1 MAFCRERKIN
11 CYSPSLSEALQF
23 LLGLFNQGLSYSTLN
38 TARSALSTI
47 VTIDGGESF
56 GSNHIVTR
64 FMKGVFES
72 RRPKPKYDKIWDVS
86 VVLKH
91 LSSLYPNEKLSLK
104 DLTHKVL
111 MLILLV
117 SSQRGQSIHY
127 LDLQHLNMDEDNY
140 SFDVA
145 EHIKTSTPRSPY
157 TRIDIAAY
165 EPDSTIC
172 PLSCLKAYINKTKD
186 LRNDETKLFL
196 SYVRPH
202 KPVSRDT
209 ISRWTKETLRR
220 CGIDTKV
227 FTAHSTRSASVS
239 KANEKDVPVHEIM
252 AKAGWKSAETFRKYY
267 NKPVIQGNRVA
278 STILDQ

>member
-1 MAFCRERKIN
+1 
-11 CYSPSLSEALQF
+11 
-23 LLGLFNQGLSYSTLN
+23 
-38 TARSALSTI
+38 
-47 VTIDGGESF
+47 
-56 GSNHIVTR
+56 
-64 FMKGVFES
+64 MKGVFES
-72 RRPKPKYDKIWDVS
+72 CRPKPKYDKIWDIS
-86 VVLKH
+86 AVLKH

-127 LDLQHLNMDEDNY
+127 LDLQHLTMEEDNY
-140 SFDVA
+140 FFDVA

-157 TRIDIAAY
+157 TRIDFAAY

-186 LRNDETKLFL
+186 LRNNETKLFI

-209 ISRWTKETLRR
+209 ISRWTKETLRLCGLR
-220 CGIDTKV
+220 CSRH
-227 FTAHSTRSASVS
+227 TALGQYLFPKQMKKTSLSMRLWQRQ
-239 KANEKDVPVHEIM
+239 
-252 AKAGWKSAETFRKYY
+252 AGSLQRPFVNITTNQFFKET
-267 NKPVIQGNRVA
+267 
-278 STILDQ
+278 D

>member
-1 MAFCRERKIN
+1 
-11 CYSPSLSEALQF
+11 
-23 LLGLFNQGLSYSTLN
+23 
-38 TARSALSTI
+38 
-47 VTIDGGESF
+47 
-56 GSNHIVTR
+56 
-64 FMKGVFES
+64 MKGVCES

-104 DLTHKVL
+104 DLTHKAL

-127 LDLQHLNMDEDNY
+127 LDLQHLTMEEDNY
-140 SFDVA
+140 FFDVA

-186 LRNDETKLFL
+186 LRNNETNCLLVMLGPISMYLGTRFLGGLSKLLDFAVLLLRCSRHKTLGQHLFPKQMKKTSL
-196 SYVRPH
+196 SLRSWQRQAGSLQ
-202 KPVSRDT
+202 KPFVKIT
-209 ISRWTKETLRR
+209 TNQFFKET
-220 CGIDTKV
+220 D
-227 FTAHSTRSASVS
+227 
-239 KANEKDVPVHEIM
+239 
-252 AKAGWKSAETFRKYY
+252 
-267 NKPVIQGNRVA
+267 
-278 STILDQ
+278 

>member
-1 MAFCRERKIN
+1 MPSEDESRPSIGCTNRPALTNPNVVSSPPTTFVRTALDSAPTTRPSTTPLSQWPASTPQESSSDGMSCVRRSLSRYNFPEEVTDILMASWRTGTKKQYATYVKKWMAFCRESEIN
-11 CYSPSLSEALQF
+11 YYTPPLNDPLQF
-23 LLGLFNQGLSYSTLN
+23 LSGLFRQGLSYSTLN

-47 VTIDGGESF
+47 VTIDGGRSF

-127 LDLQHLNMDEDNY
+127 LDLQHLTMEEDNY
-140 SFDVA
+140 FFDVA
-145 EHIKTSTPRSPY
+145 EHIKTSTPRSP
-157 TRIDIAAY
+157 
-165 EPDSTIC
+165 
-172 PLSCLKAYINKTKD
+172 
-186 LRNDETKLFL
+186 
-196 SYVRPH
+196 
-202 KPVSRDT
+202 
-209 ISRWTKETLRR
+209 
-220 CGIDTKV
+220 
-227 FTAHSTRSASVS
+227 
-239 KANEKDVPVHEIM
+239 
-252 AKAGWKSAETFRKYY
+252 
-267 NKPVIQGNRVA
+267 
-278 STILDQ
+278 